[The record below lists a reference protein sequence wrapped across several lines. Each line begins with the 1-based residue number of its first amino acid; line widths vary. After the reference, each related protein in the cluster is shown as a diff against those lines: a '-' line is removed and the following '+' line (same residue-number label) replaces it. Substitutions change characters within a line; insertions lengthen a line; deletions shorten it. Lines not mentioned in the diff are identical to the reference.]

1 MIYTCDVGRYR
12 LRGSS
17 LGGIHTAIMVPELR
31 VLFDV
36 GHFSRA
42 FVGADHI
49 FISHGHADH
58 LGSLPSLMGARGLQQ
73 KGPPKIY
80 MPEGVEAPL
89 KRALDAMASLQRYDL
104 TIDAVPMQPGDTT
117 QIGPDLW
124 VRAFRTYHSVPSLGY
139 QLFRR
144 VKKLKPEFRHLSGDE
159 IRRLR
164 ESGAPIFD
172 VVEQY
177 ELAYATDTLPRVLKA
192 EPMLLESK
200 LLILECTFLDER
212 KSRDDARSGGH
223 IHLDDL
229 LDDLPRF
236 QNEHLVL
243 MHFSQIYEPREI
255 KEILRAKLPAE
266 LVDRVVPF
274 VPPGRRWPL

>member
-1 MIYTCDVGRYR
+1 
-12 LRGSS
+12 
-17 LGGIHTAIMVPELR
+17 
-31 VLFDV
+31 
-36 GHFSRA
+36 
-42 FVGADHI
+42 
-49 FISHGHADH
+49 
-58 LGSLPSLMGARGLQQ
+58 
-73 KGPPKIY
+73 
-80 MPEGVEAPL
+80 PL

-200 LLILECTFLDER
+200 VLILECTFLDER
-212 KSRDDARSGGH
+212 KSRD
-223 IHLDDL
+223 
-229 LDDLPRF
+229 
-236 QNEHLVL
+236 
-243 MHFSQIYEPREI
+243 
-255 KEILRAKLPAE
+255 
-266 LVDRVVPF
+266 
-274 VPPGRRWPL
+274 